1 MSESR
6 PAWGMMADLGMNS
19 ARKLRGTSS
28 VVKVASWLIS
38 GAVVA
43 TAGMA
48 LAQQPT
54 PSIPGLVVTTTPP
67 TAPSPREP
75 VAPLRTDPA
84 PPKTAKPK
92 PAPRPRRE
100 ASSAPVS
107 GASSGGSG
115 RGQGIVMLVNDEP
128 ITGYEIEQRATLMA
142 AGSGGGGDM
151 RARAEA
157 RWKQIIQDPKTNE
170 RFQQF
175 LREKQPSSRDEAVAL
190 QKQYIGGLQKN
201 MLEQLRRE
209 ARVGN
214 IQKFR
219 AKAREELIEEKLK
232 VQAGKRLSITVSDEE
247 VDRAFKEMVA
257 RNKTTEDQFVAQ
269 LRSQGLDPSTIKAR
283 TRAALVWRDVI
294 RRQYGHQININDRDI
309 DRFVEQSA
317 DDAGSAPKVEMQL
330 HRITLAVPGRIDQAA
345 LARRLAEAEAL
356 RKRFRGCRSTQELVK
371 GLPDARFESLAN
383 QAAASV
389 GEPTRSLLLNA
400 KDGEMVPPALA
411 STGVEL
417 YAVCGRKTVKVDE
430 EKRLKAQQELTMR
443 EFDVV
448 SRRHLRDLRSEA
460 LIEKR

>member
-1 MSESR
+1 
-6 PAWGMMADLGMNS
+6 MNS
-19 ARKLRGTSS
+19 ARVLRGTSG

-43 TAGMA
+43 SAGMA
-48 LAQQPT
+48 FAQQPAS
-54 PSIPGLVVTTTPP
+54 SIPGLVVTTTPP
-67 TAPSPREP
+67 SAPPREP
-75 VAPLRTDPA
+75 VAPLRADPA
-84 PPKTAKPK
+84 PPKAEAKPK

-107 GASSGGSG
+107 GESSGGSA
-115 RGQGIVMLVNDEP
+115 RGQGIVLLVNDEP
-128 ITGYEIEQRATLMA
+128 VTGYEIEQRATLMA
-142 AGSGGGGDM
+142 AGSGGGQDM
-151 RARAEA
+151 RARAES

-170 RFQQF
+170 RFQQY
-175 LREKQPSSRDEAVAL
+175 LREKQPSSREEAAGL
-190 QKQYIGGLQKN
+190 QKQFVGDLQKN

-219 AKAREELIEEKLK
+219 AQAREELIDEKLK
-232 VQAGKRLSITVSDEE
+232 LQAGKRLSIAVTDDE
-247 VDRAFKEMVA
+247 VDRAFKDMVS
-257 RNKTTEDQFVAQ
+257 RNKATEEQFVAQ
-269 LRSQGLDPSTIKAR
+269 LKAQGLEPATIKAR

-294 RRQYGHQININDRDI
+294 RRQYGHQITVNDRDI

-317 DDAGSAPKVEMQL
+317 DEGSVPKVEMQL

-356 RKRFRGCRSTQELVK
+356 RKRFRGCRNTQELVK
-371 GLPDARFESLAN
+371 GLTDARFESLAN

-400 KDGEMVPPALA
+400 KDGEMVPPTLA

-417 YAVCGRKTVKVDE
+417 YAVCGRKTVKADE

-448 SRRHLRDLRSEA
+448 SRRHLRDLRAEA

>member
-1 MSESR
+1 
-6 PAWGMMADLGMNS
+6 MNS
-19 ARKLRGTSS
+19 ARVSRDRRG
-28 VVKVASWLIS
+28 VVRAALWLLS
-38 GAVVA
+38 GALAATSGVA
-43 TAGMA
+43 G
-48 LAQQPT
+48 AQQPT

-67 TAPSPREP
+67 PQQQAPQARP
-75 VAPLRTDPA
+75 VAPLRAEPA
-84 PPKTAKPK
+84 PQRAKPK
-92 PAPRPRRE
+92 PRPRRE
-100 ASSAPVS
+100 ASSAPARS
-107 GASSGGSG
+107 ESSGGSG
-115 RGQGIVMLVNDEP
+115 RSQGIVLLVNDDP
-128 ITGYEIEQRATLMA
+128 VTGYEIEQRATLMA

-151 RARAEA
+151 RAKAEA

-175 LREKQPSSRDEAVAL
+175 LREKQPKSREEAVAL
-190 QKQYIGGLQKN
+190 QKQYIGELQKD
-201 MLEQLRRE
+201 MLERLRRE

-219 AKAREELIEEKLK
+219 AEAREELIDEKLK
-232 VQAGKRLSITVSDEE
+232 IQEGKRLSITVSDDD
-247 VDRAFKEMVA
+247 VQRAFKEMA
-257 RNKTTEDQFVAQ
+257 TRNKISEEQFVAQ
-269 LRSQGLDPSTIKAR
+269 LKSQGIDPATIKAR
-283 TRAALVWRDVI
+283 TKAALVWRDVL
-294 RRQYGHQININDRDI
+294 RRKFGHQININDRDI
-309 DRFVEQSA
+309 DRFVEQSGETGG
-317 DDAGSAPKVEMQL
+317 GSAPQVSMQL

-371 GLPDARFESLAN
+371 GVPDARFESLAN
-383 QAAASV
+383 QEAASV
-389 GEPTRSLLLNA
+389 AEPTRSLLLNA

-448 SRRHLRDLRSEA
+448 SRRHLRDLRAEA

>member
-1 MSESR
+1 
-6 PAWGMMADLGMNS
+6 MNS
-19 ARKLRGTSS
+19 ARVLRGTSS

-43 TAGMA
+43 SAGMA
-48 LAQQPT
+48 FAQQPAS
-54 PSIPGLVVTTTPP
+54 SIPGLVVTTTPP
-67 TAPSPREP
+67 SAPPPREP

-84 PPKTAKPK
+84 PPKAEAKPK
-92 PAPRPRRE
+92 AAPRPRRE

-107 GASSGGSG
+107 GESSGGSA
-115 RGQGIVMLVNDEP
+115 RGQGIVLLVNDEP
-128 ITGYEIEQRATLMA
+128 VTGYEIEQRATLMA
-142 AGSGGGGDM
+142 AGSGGGQDM
-151 RARAEA
+151 RARAES

-170 RFQQF
+170 RFQQY
-175 LREKQPSSRDEAVAL
+175 LREKQPSSREEAAAL
-190 QKQYIGGLQKN
+190 QKQFVGDLQKN

-219 AKAREELIEEKLK
+219 AQAREELIDEKLK
-232 VQAGKRLSITVSDEE
+232 LQAGKRLSIAVTDDE
-247 VDRAFKEMVA
+247 VDRAFKDMVS
-257 RNKTTEDQFVAQ
+257 RNKATEEQFVAQ
-269 LRSQGLDPSTIKAR
+269 LKAQGLEPATIKAR

-294 RRQYGHQININDRDI
+294 RRQYGHQITVNDRDI

-317 DDAGSAPKVEMQL
+317 DEGSVPKVEMQL

-356 RKRFRGCRSTQELVK
+356 RKRFRGCRNTQELVK
-371 GLPDARFESLAN
+371 DLPDARFESLAN

-389 GEPTRSLLLNA
+389 AEPTRSLLLNA
-400 KDGEMVPPALA
+400 KDGEMVPPTLA

-417 YAVCGRKTVKVDE
+417 YAVCGRKTVKADE

-448 SRRHLRDLRSEA
+448 SRRHLRDLRAEA

>member
-1 MSESR
+1 
-6 PAWGMMADLGMNS
+6 MNS
-19 ARKLRGTSS
+19 ARVLRGKSS

-43 TAGMA
+43 SAGMA
-48 LAQQPT
+48 FAQQPAS
-54 PSIPGLVVTTTPP
+54 SIPGLVVTTTPP
-67 TAPSPREP
+67 SAPPPREP
-75 VAPLRTDPA
+75 VAPLRADPA
-84 PPKTAKPK
+84 PPKAEAKPR
-92 PAPRPRRE
+92 PTPRPRRE
-100 ASSAPVS
+100 ASSAPAR
-107 GASSGGSG
+107 GESSGGSG

-128 ITGYEIEQRATLMA
+128 LTGYEIEQRATLMA
-142 AGSGGGGDM
+142 AGSGGGQDM

-170 RFQQF
+170 RFQQY
-175 LREKQPSSRDEAVAL
+175 LREKQPSSREEAAAL
-190 QKQYIGGLQKN
+190 QKQFVGGLQKN
-201 MLEQLRRE
+201 MLDQLRRE
-209 ARVGN
+209 ARVGS
-214 IQKFR
+214 ISKFR
-219 AKAREELIEEKLK
+219 AQAREELIDEKLK
-232 VQAGKRLSITVSDEE
+232 IQAGKRLSITVSDDE
-247 VDRAFKEMVA
+247 VDRAFKDMA
-257 RNKTTEDQFVAQ
+257 SRNKISDAQFAEQ
-269 LRSQGLDPSTIKAR
+269 LKSQGIDPATIKAR

-317 DDAGSAPKVEMQL
+317 DDGGSAPKVEMQL

-345 LARRLAEAEAL
+345 LARRLSEAEAL
-356 RKRFRGCRSTQELVK
+356 RKRFRGCRNTQELVK

-448 SRRHLRDLRSEA
+448 SRRHLRDLRAEA

>member
-1 MSESR
+1 
-6 PAWGMMADLGMNS
+6 
-19 ARKLRGTSS
+19 
-28 VVKVASWLIS
+28 
-38 GAVVA
+38 
-43 TAGMA
+43 
-48 LAQQPT
+48 
-54 PSIPGLVVTTTPP
+54 
-67 TAPSPREP
+67 
-75 VAPLRTDPA
+75 
-84 PPKTAKPK
+84 
-92 PAPRPRRE
+92 
-100 ASSAPVS
+100 
-107 GASSGGSG
+107 
-115 RGQGIVMLVNDEP
+115 MLVNDEP

-142 AGSGGGGDM
+142 AGASSGQDM

-175 LREKQPSSRDEAVAL
+175 LREKQPSSREEAAGL
-190 QKQYIGGLQKN
+190 QKQFVGDLQKN

-209 ARVGN
+209 ARIGG

-219 AKAREELIEEKLK
+219 AQAREELIDEKLK
-232 VQAGKRLSITVSDEE
+232 VQAGKRLNITVSDDDVE
-247 VDRAFKEMVA
+247 RAFKEMVS
-257 RNKTTEDQFVAQ
+257 RNKATEEQFVAQ
-269 LRSQGLDPSTIKAR
+269 LRSQGLEASTIKAR

-317 DDAGSAPKVEMQL
+317 DIGSAPTVEMQL

-345 LARRLAEAEAL
+345 LARRLAEAEGL
-356 RKRFRGCRSTQELVK
+356 RKRFRGCRNTQELVK

-389 GEPTRSLLLNA
+389 AEPTRSLLLNA

-430 EKRLKAQQELTMR
+430 EKRLKVQQELTQR

-448 SRRHLRDLRSEA
+448 SRRHLRDLRAEA

>member
-1 MSESR
+1 
-6 PAWGMMADLGMNS
+6 MNS
-19 ARKLRGTSS
+19 ARVLRGTSS

-43 TAGMA
+43 SAGMA
-48 LAQQPT
+48 FAQQPAS
-54 PSIPGLVVTTTPP
+54 SIPGLVVTTTPP
-67 TAPSPREP
+67 SAPPPREP
-75 VAPLRTDPA
+75 VAPLRADPA

-107 GASSGGSG
+107 GESSGGSA
-115 RGQGIVMLVNDEP
+115 RGQGIVLLVNDEP
-128 ITGYEIEQRATLMA
+128 VTGYEIEQRATLMA
-142 AGSGGGGDM
+142 AGSGGGQDM

-170 RFQQF
+170 RFQQY
-175 LREKQPSSRDEAVAL
+175 LREKQPSSREEAAGL
-190 QKQYIGGLQKN
+190 QKQFVGDLQKN

-219 AKAREELIEEKLK
+219 AQAREELIDEKLK
-232 VQAGKRLSITVSDEE
+232 LQAGKRLSIAVTDDE
-247 VDRAFKEMVA
+247 VDRAFKDMVS
-257 RNKTTEDQFVAQ
+257 RNKATEEQFVAQ
-269 LRSQGLDPSTIKAR
+269 LKAQGLEPATIKAR

-294 RRQYGHQININDRDI
+294 RRQYGHQITVNDRDI

-317 DDAGSAPKVEMQL
+317 DEGSVPKVEMQL

-356 RKRFRGCRSTQELVK
+356 RKRFRGCRNTQELVK

-400 KDGEMVPPALA
+400 KDGEMVPPTLA

-417 YAVCGRKTVKVDE
+417 YAVCGRKTVKADE

-448 SRRHLRDLRSEA
+448 SRRHLRDLRAEA

>member
-1 MSESR
+1 
-6 PAWGMMADLGMNS
+6 MNS
-19 ARKLRGTSS
+19 PRMLRGTSS

-38 GAVVA
+38 VAVVA

-67 TAPSPREP
+67 TAPPPREP

-100 ASSAPVS
+100 ASSAP
-107 GASSGGSG
+107 ASSEGSGGSG

-170 RFQQF
+170 RFQQY
-175 LREKQPSSRDEAVAL
+175 LREKQPQTREEAAGL
-190 QKQYIGGLQKN
+190 QKQFVGDLQKN

-219 AKAREELIEEKLK
+219 AQAREELIDEKLK

-257 RNKTTEDQFVAQ
+257 RNKTTEDQFVTQ
-269 LRSQGLDPSTIKAR
+269 LRSQGLDPGTIKAR

-309 DRFVEQSA
+309 ERFVEQST
-317 DDAGSAPKVEMQL
+317 DDSGSASKVEMQL

-356 RKRFRGCRSTQELVK
+356 RKRFRGCRNTQELVK
-371 GLPDARFESLAN
+371 GLTDARFESLAN

-389 GEPTRSLLLNA
+389 AEPTRSLLLSA
-400 KDGEMVPPALA
+400 KDGEMVPPTLA

-430 EKRLKAQQELTMR
+430 EKRNKVHQELTLR

-448 SRRHLRDLRSEA
+448 ARRHLRDLRAEA

>member
-1 MSESR
+1 MGESQ

-19 ARKLRGTSS
+19 ARVSRDRRG
-28 VVKVASWLIS
+28 VVRAALWLLS
-38 GAVVA
+38 GALAA
-43 TAGMA
+43 TGGIAS
-48 LAQQPT
+48 AQQPT

-67 TAPSPREP
+67 PQRPQAEP
-75 VAPLRTDPA
+75 VAPLRAEPA
-84 PPKTAKPK
+84 PQKAKPK
-92 PAPRPRRE
+92 PRPRRE
-100 ASSAPVS
+100 ASSAP
-107 GASSGGSG
+107 ASSGDSGGGGS
-115 RGQGIVMLVNDEP
+115 RSQGIVLLVNDDP
-128 ITGYEIEQRATLMA
+128 VTGYEIEQRATLMA
-142 AGSGGGGDM
+142 AGSGGGADM

-170 RFQQF
+170 RFQQY
-175 LREKQPSSRDEAVAL
+175 LRDKQPKSREEAVGL
-190 QKQYIGGLQKN
+190 QKQFVGDLQKN

-209 ARVGN
+209 ARVGS

-219 AKAREELIEEKLK
+219 AQAREELIEEKLK
-232 VQAGKRLSITVSDEE
+232 IQEGKRLTITISDDD
-247 VDRAFKEMVA
+247 VNRAFKDMA
-257 RNKTTEDQFVAQ
+257 TRNKITEEQFVAQ
-269 LRSQGLDPSTIKAR
+269 LKSQGIDPSTIKAR
-283 TRAALVWRDVI
+283 TKAALVWRDVL
-294 RRQYGHQININDRDI
+294 RRKFGAQININDRDI
-309 DRFVEQSA
+309 DRFVEQ
-317 DDAGSAPKVEMQL
+317 AGDEGGGGAPQISMQL

-371 GLPDARFESLAN
+371 GVDDARFESLAN
-383 QAAASV
+383 QEAKSV
-389 GEPTRSLLLNA
+389 AEPTRSLLLNA

-448 SRRHLRDLRSEA
+448 SRRHIRDLRAEA

>member
-1 MSESR
+1 
-6 PAWGMMADLGMNS
+6 MNS
-19 ARKLRGTSS
+19 ACVSRDRCG
-28 VVKVASWLIS
+28 VVRAASWLLF
-38 GAVVA
+38 GALVA
-43 TAGMA
+43 TGGVAS
-48 LAQQPT
+48 AQQPT

-67 TAPSPREP
+67 PQRPRAEP
-75 VAPLRTDPA
+75 VAPLRAEPA
-84 PPKTAKPK
+84 PQKAKPK
-92 PAPRPRRE
+92 PRPRRE
-100 ASSAPVS
+100 ASSAP
-107 GASSGGSG
+107 ASGGDAGGGG
-115 RGQGIVMLVNDEP
+115 RSQGIVLLVNDEP
-128 ITGYEIEQRATLMA
+128 VTGYEIEQRATLMA

-170 RFQQF
+170 RFQQY
-175 LREKQPSSRDEAVAL
+175 LRDKQPKSREEAVGL
-190 QKQYIGGLQKN
+190 QKQFVGELQKN
-201 MLEQLRRE
+201 MVEQLRRE

-219 AKAREELIEEKLK
+219 AQAREELIEEKLK
-232 VQAGKRLSITVSDEE
+232 IQEGKRLTITISDDD
-247 VDRAFKEMVA
+247 VNRAFKDMA
-257 RNKTTEDQFVAQ
+257 TRNKITEEQFVAQ
-269 LRSQGLDPSTIKAR
+269 LKSQGIDPSTIKAR
-283 TRAALVWRDVI
+283 TKAALVWRDVL
-294 RRQYGHQININDRDI
+294 RRKFGAQININDRDI
-309 DRFVEQSA
+309 DRFVEQ
-317 DDAGSAPKVEMQL
+317 AGDEAGGVPQVSMQL

-371 GLPDARFESLAN
+371 GVEDARFESLAN
-383 QAAASV
+383 QEAKSV
-389 GEPTRSLLLNA
+389 AEPTRSLLLNA

-448 SRRHLRDLRSEA
+448 SRRHIRDLRAEA